1 MKLETLEKHVQRL
14 ANLQETKKLV
24 VSCYLNLDD
33 DNLDWRIVVPKR
45 EAEILDSLSS
55 TSAKSDVREAFSSIK
70 RWLNSNLSPSS
81 RGAAIFARGGEGDLL
96 IPMQFE
102 VPLPCEITVDTVPH
116 LYDLVRMK
124 DSFHQYIVLHSD
136 SRSAR
141 VYEVNLGRISER
153 LLIERPEVRSRLG
166 REWTK
171 LHYKRQHRERDR
183 QFLQQKI
190 EVLDKLFAVD
200 PQAHLV
206 LAGDSTY
213 INRIV
218 KVLPQRIAARLVGQV
233 AHAKSN
239 SVEKI
244 VLETLQEYVRAEEVE
259 SLNTVDRLFN
269 AIHRGDLAIL
279 GGVESLRAAFR
290 GQADTLVLCHEYD
303 LGTAHICQVCNW
315 VAVGGTRPDVCAE
328 CGADSLLDRDVR
340 QELVRAAQTTGCDV
354 ETVADSERLVRAGGV
369 GCFLRYADALSERR
383 HKQRVS

>member
-1 MKLETLEKHVQRL
+1 MKLEILEKHVQRL
-14 ANLQETKKLV
+14 ANLQETKKLL
-24 VSCYLNLDD
+24 VSCYLNFEDD
-33 DNLDWRIVVPKR
+33 DLDWRIVVPKR

-70 RWLNSNLSPSS
+70 RWLNSNLSPNS
-81 RGAAIFARGGEGDLL
+81 RGAALFARGGDGDLL

-102 VPLPCEITVDTVPH
+102 VPLPYEITVDTVPH
-116 LYDLVRMK
+116 LYELVRMK
-124 DSFHQYIVLHSD
+124 DTFHQYIVLHSD

-141 VYEVNLGRISER
+141 VYEVNLGRISEQ

-233 AHAKSN
+233 ALAKSN

-269 AIHRGDLAIL
+269 AVQREGPRNSW
-279 GGVESLRAAFR
+279 GGGIAS
-290 GQADTLVLCHEYD
+290 
-303 LGTAHICQVCNW
+303 
-315 VAVGGTRPDVCAE
+315 GGPARSSGYAGPLPRPRS
-328 CGADSLLDRDVR
+328 GNR
-340 QELVRAAQTTGCDV
+340 TH
-354 ETVADSERLVRAGGV
+354 
-369 GCFLRYADALSERR
+369 LSEL
-383 HKQRVS
+383 QMGCCW